1 MEKALVQGW
10 VRGQS
15 DGKGKWEASTAI
27 WDTEAVLATTHMSK
41 EWVNLLA
48 WQERRV
54 CVKGL
59 GRTLVEKK
67 VGARVWKT
75 EH

>member
-15 DGKGKWEASTAI
+15 GKGKREANTSI

-41 EWVNLLA
+41 ELVNPLA
-48 WQERRV
+48 WQERKV

-67 VGARVWKT
+67 FGARVWKT